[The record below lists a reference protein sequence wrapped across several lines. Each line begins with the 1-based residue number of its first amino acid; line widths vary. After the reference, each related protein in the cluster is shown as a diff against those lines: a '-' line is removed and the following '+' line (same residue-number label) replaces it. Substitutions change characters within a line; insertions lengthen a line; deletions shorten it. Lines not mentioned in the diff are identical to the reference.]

1 MKVLGLIL
9 FISLPVSLI
18 AQANQIAQS
27 STTAFN
33 HVTIIDVMGG
43 TAKSDMTVIITGNQ
57 ISTIGKTGKVRVP
70 KNAQVIDASGKF
82 LIPGLWDMHAHTLSN
97 NSYEWIFPML
107 IAHGVTGVRE
117 IGNNMPFEQINLFRR
132 EILEG
137 SRLGPRHAATTGRIL
152 DGPQTTIPHVAAVM
166 TTPDEARQ
174 LVRTYKQQGA
184 DFIKPYNLLSRE
196 VYLAIIDEAK
206 RQKIPVAG
214 HVPFSM
220 SAAEVSELG
229 QVSLEHVQIGIFV
242 SCSRDEANLKREWQE
257 LIKSGQRGA
266 GLMIMAKAVATYDE
280 QKAQSFFALLRR
292 NGTSVCPTS
301 IVSRPVEL
309 IGDESTLLSD
319 SRMKYVPETSRR
331 RWREAFQQR
340 TNIVVTPAERKARS
354 DLRLKIVAAM
364 QRAGVSLLAG
374 SDAPNPYT
382 FPGFSL
388 HEELELFVEAGLTP
402 LEALRT
408 ATLNPAKFFGKEK
421 ELGTIEK
428 GKLADLV
435 LLEANPLANINNTRK
450 INAVVL
456 NGRFLDRAALDK
468 VLADAEA
475 AASKEITVLIA
486 EPMPGVGLLE
496 RVSYERSKCSARVQ
510 PPPAKSKL

>member
-1 MKVLGLIL
+1 MKKAILLLLIL
-9 FISLPVSLI
+9 LLPTVLV
-18 AQANQIAQS
+18 AQVNQNRPVV
-27 STTAFN
+27 FKR
-33 HVTIIDVMGG
+33 VTIIDVKNG
-43 TAKSDMTVIITGNQ
+43 AVKSGMTVIVAGAR
-57 ISTIGKTGKVRVP
+57 ISAVGRTGKIKIP
-70 KNAQVIDASGKF
+70 KDAEIIDAAGKY
-82 LIPGLWDMHAHTLSN
+82 LIPGLWDMHVHTLTN

-117 IGNNMPFEQINLFRR
+117 LGNNMPFEQRNIFRQ

-137 SRLGPRHAATTGRIL
+137 RRVGPRLGSATAKIL
-152 DGPQTTIPHVAAVM
+152 DGPETSIPQVSTVV
-166 TTPDEARQ
+166 TTPDQARQ

-196 VYLAIIDEAK
+196 VYLAIMDEAK

-214 HVPFSM
+214 HIPFSM
-220 SAAEVSELG
+220 SAAEVSDLG
-229 QVSLEHVQIGIFV
+229 QISLEHVQIGIFV
-242 SCSRDEANLKREWQE
+242 ACSRDEANLRREWQE

-266 GLMIMAKAVATYDE
+266 GLMIMAKAVATYNE

-301 IVSRPVEL
+301 IVFRPVEL

-319 SRMKYVPETSRR
+319 SRMKYIPDVSRR

-354 DLRLKIVAAM
+354 DLRLKIVGAM
-364 QRAGVSLLAG
+364 QRAGVRLLAG
-374 SDAPNPYT
+374 ADAPNPYT

-408 ATLNPAKFFGKEK
+408 ATLNPAEFLGKEK
-421 ELGTIEK
+421 TLGTIEK
-428 GKLADLV
+428 GKFADLV
-435 LLEANPLANINNTRK
+435 LLDANPLEDIKNTKR
-450 INAVVL
+450 IAAVVA
-456 NGRFLDRAALDK
+456 NGKYLPRSELDK
-468 VLADAEA
+468 LLAQAEA
-475 AASKEITVLIA
+475 AAK
-486 EPMPGVGLLE
+486 
-496 RVSYERSKCSARVQ
+496 K
-510 PPPAKSKL
+510 